1 MIKSTLVL
9 ILFIFCLFII
19 SVFLTNKREGFLD
32 VNQLNKSIDYLNYL
46 CKKTNKKYS
55 TNVSQIPK

>member
-1 MIKSTLVL
+1 MINSTLVL
-9 ILFIFCLFII
+9 ILFIFCLFIVC
-19 SVFLTNKREGFLD
+19 VFLTNKREGFLD

-46 CKKTNKKYS
+46 CKKTNKNYS